1 MGGRGV
7 QKVRPS
13 CGTLVT
19 RPCISATKRHQLQQP
34 FKGGKKPLQNLLMGP
49 YICIHFT
56 QSLFIFKNQSLSY
69 RWQIAK
75 SHENTAA
82 PLPAVI
88 AITRLLAAE
97 TCYARTHTQG
107 RGLLHQNSRGLPGHT
122 FYWVSGTSCAEQEHG
137 LGGPHRMKGTQVQVK
152 PGVSAGLKGWSKEL
166 EKCQENST

>member
-1 MGGRGV
+1 MGERGV

-97 TCYARTHTQG
+97 TCYARRTHRAEGCCTRTAGASLGTPSTGSQG
-107 RGLLHQNSRGLPGHT
+107 QVVLSRSTVLEGHT
-122 FYWVSGTSCAEQEHG
+122 G
-137 LGGPHRMKGTQVQVK
+137 
-152 PGVSAGLKGWSKEL
+152 
-166 EKCQENST
+166 